1 MQEEVDRIQK
11 SEQDDAKKRAVDAF
25 KVATMIDVLN
35 DMECQ
40 SNCGCKDS
48 PCGCKLVTH
57 QVEVHEE
64 EIT

>member
-1 MQEEVDRIQK
+1 MG
-11 SEQDDAKKRAVDAF
+11 A
-25 KVATMIDVLN
+25 VATAAAQPFMEPLNNCCKFVLN

-40 SNCGCKDS
+40 SNCGFKDS

-64 EIT
+64 EVT

>member
-1 MQEEVDRIQK
+1 MG
-11 SEQDDAKKRAVDAF
+11 A
-25 KVATMIDVLN
+25 VATAAAQPFMEPLNNCCKFVLN

-40 SNCGCKDS
+40 SNCGFKDS